1 MGLQLSSWLIK
12 GFRPKAS
19 EADRLI
25 RRAVEAI
32 SHNFDAVFNEGGG
45 RSRRLATKVSGTF
58 HGCHGKRDVCMNEF
72 DMKGMSWVM
81 IEWVGFL

>member
-1 MGLQLSSWLIK
+1 
-12 GFRPKAS
+12 
-19 EADRLI
+19 
-25 RRAVEAI
+25 
-32 SHNFDAVFNEGGG
+32 
-45 RSRRLATKVSGTF
+45 VSGTF